1 MTMAGLDDHV
11 AAVLALID
19 GLPRR
24 EGRLMI
30 GIAGPPGSG
39 KSTLAERV
47 VDALNDRQGDA
58 AAALLP
64 MDGYHLDNTVLDARG
79 LRAVKGAPDTFDA
92 AGFVALVRRI
102 RHEAG
107 DLRYPLFD
115 RSADRTAPD
124 AGLLRAETGIV
135 VAEGNYL
142 LLRDGPWA
150 DLKDLFDATVMI
162 APPLKVLEERL
173 IDRWLSYGFAPEA
186 AAARAR
192 GNDLA
197 NARTVLARSSVA
209 DLHLSPSG
217 AAADHRPV

>member
-1 MTMAGLDDHV
+1 MHDLNDHV

-19 GLPRR
+19 GLPHPD
-24 EGRLMI
+24 GRIMI

-39 KSTLAERV
+39 KSTLADRV
-47 VDALNDRQGDA
+47 VAALNDRRGDG

-64 MDGYHLDNTVLDARG
+64 MDGYHLDNATLDARG

-115 RSADRTAPD
+115 RAADSTVPD
-124 AGLLRAETGIV
+124 AGFLRADTEIV

-142 LLRDGPWA
+142 LLRDGAWA
-150 DLKDLFDATVMI
+150 DLRDIFDATVMI
-162 APPLKVLEERL
+162 APPIAVLEERL
-173 IDRWLSYGFAPEA
+173 IERWLSYGLSPEA
-186 AAARAR
+186 AATRAR

-197 NARTVLARSSVA
+197 NARTVLALSAAA
-209 DLHLSPSG
+209 DLHIAPITKTDSATG
-217 AAADHRPV
+217 T